1 MTGLSGS
8 GKTSLAK
15 KLLPFIIKNCGP
27 TIHLDGDTLRTILE
41 LKGYSYKERISNA
54 KKYTKIGQLLTDQ
67 GFNVV
72 FSLVGLMNQPRNWNR
87 KHIDKYIEIYIKSN
101 LQNILLNNK
110 KKIYK
115 LKKNIVGINIKPQ
128 FPKKPD
134 IIIENNFNKDLNKI
148 NLELKLKVKKILIKK
163 KYVN

>member
-1 MTGLSGS
+1 
-8 GKTSLAK
+8 
-15 KLLPFIIKNCGP
+15 
-27 TIHLDGDTLRTILE
+27 
-41 LKGYSYKERISNA
+41 
-54 KKYTKIGQLLTDQ
+54 
-67 GFNVV
+67 
-72 FSLVGLMNQPRNWNR
+72 MNQPRNWNR
-87 KHIDKYIEIYIKSN
+87 KHIDKYIEIYIKSKI
-101 LQNILLNNK
+101 QNILLNNK